1 MNKLVGNTANVLRD
15 KVLEQQSGLN
25 VENVESPISLSY
37 LLKVER
43 VEQQVQQQSEQSFF
57 SDPNTLKIYRR

>member
-1 MNKLVGNTANVLRD
+1 MNKLVGNTANVLRAT
-15 KVLEQQSGLN
+15 VLEQQSGLN